1 MKIVKLRGLSMKK
14 LLLVLGFWVSASSLW
29 AEASIVGF
37 WKSISDKTGKAQ
49 CIVAIYEYKD
59 NYYGRM
65 IGSFDD
71 SGKKMDDTVYNPKSR
86 ATALPGQPYYSG
98 MDFIW
103 ALIPRG
109 DVYKGEILDP
119 EHGDVYKA
127 VVWTED
133 GNLKVEGKLMMF
145 GRTQTWVP
153 AKKSDF
159 PKGFKMPDTSEFV
172 PVAPVAELTPQ
183 LY

>member
-1 MKIVKLRGLSMKK
+1 MKK
-14 LLLVLGFWVSASSLW
+14 LLLVLFFWATSSALW
-29 AEASIVGF
+29 ADDANIVGF
-37 WKSISDKTGKAQ
+37 WKSISDKTGIAQ

-71 SGKKMDDTVYNPKSR
+71 AGNTMDDTIYNPKKR
-86 ATALPGQPYYSG
+86 ATALPGQPFYSG

-103 ALIPRG
+103 ALDQRG
-109 DVYKGEILDP
+109 STYKGEILDP

-127 VVWTED
+127 EVWTED
-133 GNLKVEGKLMMF
+133 GNLKVEGKLMFF

-153 AKKSDF
+153 AKPSDY
-159 PKGFKMPDTSEFV
+159 PKGFKMPDVSGFV
-172 PVAPVAELTPQ
+172 PVAPVDDLMPQ
-183 LY
+183 LN